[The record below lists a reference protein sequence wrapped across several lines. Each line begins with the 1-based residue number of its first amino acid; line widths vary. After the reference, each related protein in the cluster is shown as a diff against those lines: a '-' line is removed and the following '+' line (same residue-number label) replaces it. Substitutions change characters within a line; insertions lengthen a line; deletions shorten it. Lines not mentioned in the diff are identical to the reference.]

1 MTGGPAPQGHKAD
14 GREDG
19 RDAVGRD
26 AGPTPRR
33 DRLIGLFLL
42 ALLLFNPPLLRL
54 FGGDGAMFG
63 LPPLCAHILFVWAA
77 VIAAAALL
85 AERRG

>member
-1 MTGGPAPQGHKAD
+1 MTGGPTPQGHKAD

-19 RDAVGRD
+19 RDPA
-26 AGPTPRR
+26 PRR

-54 FGGDGAMFG
+54 FGGDGALFG

>member
-19 RDAVGRD
+19 RDA
-26 AGPTPRR
+26 GPAPRR

-54 FGGDGAMFG
+54 FGGDGALFG
-63 LPPLCAHILFVWAA
+63 LPSLYAHTLLVWAA